1 MNHHRSLRV
10 GTAPR
15 ALLGPVLLAL
25 ALSAVAGAVPAVA
38 KSSAP
43 DSVLEFPA
51 DRFDGF
57 DPQLAE
63 LITVLLR
70 ENAQLQSARA
80 SWESTVTRTDQVK
93 PLPDPTLTYRYF
105 VSRPETRVGP
115 QAQGVQLKQAIPW
128 SGKLG
133 QAAQRAEHLA
143 SGVAWEVQQL
153 ERSLVAQ
160 LKQTYFNAAYLQEA
174 LTVNA
179 EEAALLQRFERIAL
193 TRYATGHGDQ
203 QSAIKVQTEISRLAD
218 QRNSLGLQLQSAERR
233 IAELIG
239 RPSAWLRLQ
248 PIALRLLEL
257 NLDPQALE
265 SDSIRDHPGVR
276 AAAQRIEADNA
287 WLRQRNLG
295 SRPDF
300 SVGLSYID
308 VRKRQDDAGMLFPP
322 DGNGRDIWAV
332 SVGLSLPIH
341 GRKIRAG
348 KAEAQSSLQASQR
361 TLEATRNQLR
371 AEVQQALLR
380 LESLEERARFYEEVI
395 VPQAGESLASAEAAY
410 TTDRRD
416 FLDLLDAQRV
426 LFQVR
431 LTSHRLLA
439 DYWSALADLEWG
451 LGRSFPGEG
460 SAR

>member
-10 GTAPR
+10 GAALRAFLGT
-15 ALLGPVLLAL
+15 ALLTLLLGAAL
-25 ALSAVAGAVPAVA
+25 GA
-38 KSSAP
+38 
-43 DSVLEFPA
+43 ETFPA

-57 DPQLAE
+57 DPQLTE

-70 ENAQLQSARA
+70 ENSQLQSAQA
-80 SWESTVTRTDQVK
+80 SWQSAVTRTDQVK
-93 PLPDPTLTYRYF
+93 PLPDPMLTYRYF

-128 SGKLG
+128 SGKRG
-133 QAAQRAEHLA
+133 QAAQRSEHLA

-153 ERSLVAQ
+153 ERSLVAR
-160 LKQTYFNAAYLQEA
+160 LKRSYFNAAYLQEA

-193 TRYATGHGDQ
+193 TRYSTGHGDQ
-203 QSAIKVQTEISRLAD
+203 QSVIKVQTEISRLVD
-218 QRNSLGLQLQSAERR
+218 QRHSLTLQLQSAERR

-239 RPSAWLRLQ
+239 RPSAWLELR
-248 PIALRLLEL
+248 PISLHLLEL
-257 NLDPQALE
+257 DLDPQSLE
-265 SDSIRDHPGVR
+265 SDSVRDHPGVR
-276 AAAQRIEADNA
+276 AAAKRIEADNA

-300 SVGLSYID
+300 SFGLSYID
-308 VRKRQDDAGMLFPP
+308 VRKREDDAGMLFPP

-341 GRKIRAG
+341 GGKIRAG
-348 KAEAQSSLQASQR
+348 KAEAQSSLLASQR
-361 TLEATRNQLR
+361 ALQTTRDHLR
-371 AEVQQALLR
+371 SEVQQALLR
-380 LESLEERARFYEEVI
+380 LESIEERARLYEEVI

-439 DYWSALADLEWG
+439 DYWNALADLEWG

>member
-1 MNHHRSLRV
+1 MKFHRSLR
-10 GTAPR
+10 AAAWPR
-15 ALLGPVLLAL
+15 AIVGALLLTLSLGVAL
-25 ALSAVAGAVPAVA
+25 GAEPAA
-38 KSSAP
+38 DDA
-43 DSVLEFPA
+43 FPA

-57 DPQLAE
+57 DPQLTE
-63 LITVLLR
+63 LITVLLQ
-70 ENAQLQSARA
+70 ENSQLQSARA
-80 SWESTVTRTDQVK
+80 TWQSTFARAEQVK
-93 PLPDPTLTYRYF
+93 PLPDPTITYRYF

-128 SGKLG
+128 SGKRG
-133 QAAQRAEHLA
+133 QATQRAEHLA
-143 SGVAWEVQQL
+143 SGVGWEVQEV
-153 ERSLVAQ
+153 ERSLVAR
-160 LKQTYFNAAYLQEA
+160 LKRTYFDVAYLQEA

-179 EEAALLQRFERIAL
+179 EEASLLQRFERIAL
-193 TRYATGHGDQ
+193 TRYSTGHGDQ

-218 QRNSLGLQLQSAERR
+218 QRHSLRLQLQSAERR

-239 RPSAWLRLQ
+239 RPSSYLELQ
-248 PIALRLLEL
+248 PISLHLLGL
-257 NLDPQALE
+257 DLDPESLE
-265 SDSIRDHPGVR
+265 SDSIRDHPGVQ
-276 AAAQRIEADNA
+276 AAAKRIEADQA

-300 SVGLSYID
+300 SFGLSYID

-322 DGNGRDIWAV
+322 EGNGRDIWAV
-332 SVGLSLPIH
+332 SVGLSLPIY
-341 GRKIRAG
+341 GGKIRAG
-348 KAEAQSSLQASQR
+348 KAEAQSSLLASQR
-361 TLEATRNQLR
+361 TLQTKRDRLR
-371 AEVQQALLR
+371 SEIQQALLR
-380 LESLEERARFYEEVI
+380 LQSLEQRARLYEEVI

-451 LGRSFPGEG
+451 
-460 SAR
+460 